1 MKRKIF
7 LLLLLFLI
15 FNIGVQAQKISVNR
29 IDKFTKDKVVYTSY
43 EKISSEAFIGTQ
55 TGKNIWICFGL
66 ENGLNFILLKWL
78 TAESR
83 YVNKGSKVI
92 FLDEEENPYV
102 FKVSDYISGNGEGTV
117 GALGMD
123 LWGVRLLLLL
133 GDLSVFKDNKM
144 TAIRIET
151 SKGYFDYKIKSG
163 ASKKVMKAYNLFEE
177 AIK

>member
-55 TGKNIWICFGL
+55 TGKNI
-66 ENGLNFILLKWL
+66 LNFILLKWL

-123 LWGVRLLLLL
+123 LWGVRLLLL

>member
-102 FKVSDYISGNGEGTV
+102 FKVSDYISGYGEGTV

-123 LWGVRLLLLL
+123 LWGIQLLLL
-133 GDLSVFKDNKM
+133 GDLSAFENHTMKSV
-144 TAIRIET
+144 RIYT
-151 SKGYFDYKIKSG
+151 VDGYFDFKIKNG
-163 ASKKVMKAYNLFEE
+163 ASKKLMKAYNLFKK

>member
-92 FLDEEENPYV
+92 FLDEEENHMYSK
-102 FKVSDYISGNGEGTV
+102 FQITYLE
-117 GALGMD
+117 M
-123 LWGVRLLLLL
+123 VR
-133 GDLSVFKDNKM
+133 DSWS
-144 TAIRIET
+144 IRHGFMGSAFIIIRR
-151 SKGYFDYKIKSG
+151 FIC
-163 ASKKVMKAYNLFEE
+163 F
-177 AIK
+177 